1 MKRLSIVA
9 GALALASLGAGC
21 GSDGG
26 STKTETVTVA
36 ASAAPAATFD
46 ISSGVSGS
54 RDQPYTPRLCNYY
67 DETLRD
73 GDPVVVQGADG
84 TILGKSELVSLAE
97 NSGDAAGPFCGMSFA
112 ISGVKAG
119 ESAYQLTVGSYAPI
133 VVSQT
138 QLESESYYSARSAT
152 DVIAGGTDPLT
163 PDDPS
168 S

>member
-1 MKRLSIVA
+1 MKRLAIVA
-9 GALALASLGAGC
+9 GVMALAALSAGC

-36 ASAAPAATFD
+36 ATAPTATFN
-46 ISSGVSGS
+46 ISSGVSGV
-54 RDQPYTPRLCNYY
+54 RDQPYLPRQCKFY

-73 GDPVVVQGADG
+73 GDQVVVQGADG
-84 TILGKSELVSLAE
+84 TILGKSDLVSLAE
-97 NSGDAAGPFCGMSFA
+97 NDGETAGPFCGMSFA
-112 ISGVKAG
+112 INGVKAG
-119 ESAYQLTVGSYAPI
+119 EPAYRLTVGSYAPI

-152 DVIAGGTDPLT
+152 DVIAGGIEPLT